1 MELQHL
7 GVVHLIDVIARKND
21 NILGSIA
28 VDEID
33 ILVDSVGSTG
43 VPVGICNLL
52 VRRQHID
59 TSVDAVQVPRLSV
72 AQVFVELQWLILGQY
87 ADRIDAG
94 VDTVG
99 QWKVDDAIFS
109 SKRHCRLGNIS
120 GQRIQTA
127 ALSAARSIAIHS
139 FLTII
144 LILLL

>member
-59 TSVDAVQVPRLSV
+59 ASVDAVQVPRLSV
-72 AQVFVELQWLILGQY
+72 AQIFVELQWLILGQ
-87 ADRIDAG
+87 
-94 VDTVG
+94 
-99 QWKVDDAIFS
+99 
-109 SKRHCRLGNIS
+109 
-120 GQRIQTA
+120 
-127 ALSAARSIAIHS
+127 
-139 FLTII
+139 
-144 LILLL
+144 